1 MNLLYPPPRH
11 AGRPARAAAHTLL
24 EVLVAAVLFSIAA
37 ALVYSVLFG
46 SSRSYFRARAR
57 LDVLSS
63 CRAALAQFES
73 DVHQTVSAVEVA
85 DGGAELTL
93 RLLDPGP
100 SGLPEAASDG
110 RFREV
115 EVRYRYDSPSRRL
128 LRNEAILG
136 QDLPDVVFAQGLL
149 DVAGKQV
156 PVVSA
161 TITAILEDRPFN
173 IEASA
178 VPRAIAGW
186 AAAPGWVF
194 TTLGAPYEFKAEQ

>member
-1 MNLLYPPPRH
+1 MTPPRPRRH
-11 AGRPARAAAHTLL
+11 ASPSAAHTLV
-24 EVLVAAVLFSIAA
+24 EVLVAAALLSIAA
-37 ALVYSVLFG
+37 TLVYAVLFG
-46 SSRSYFRARAR
+46 GSRSYFRARAR

-100 SGLPEAASDG
+100 AGLPEAAPDG
-110 RFREV
+110 RFKEV
-115 EVRYRYDSPSRRL
+115 EIRYRYDAPTRRL
-128 LRNEAILG
+128 LRNEEILG
-136 QDLPDVVFAQGLL
+136 RDLPDVAFAQGLL
-149 DVAGKQV
+149 DVAGRQV
-156 PVVSA
+156 PVVTA
-161 TITAILEDRPFN
+161 TITAILEDRPFS
-173 IEASA
+173 IEATA

-186 AAAPGWVF
+186 ASSPGWVF